1 MTAMPLIS
9 LRDIHHTYS
18 GAERAVEALRGV
30 SLDIDAGEFVAITG
44 PSGSGKSTLL
54 NVIGTLERASQGQF
68 LFKGKDIAAMPDRDV
83 AHLRAS
89 HVGFVFQN
97 FNLIDHLTVYD
108 NVKLGLRYRREM
120 RNDTHD
126 TVLAAMDRVGIAH
139 RANHLPRELS
149 GGQQQ
154 RCAIA
159 RAIVGRPLLLL
170 ADEPTG
176 NLDSQ
181 NAAQVLGILRE
192 FNAKGTTLV
201 IVTHAPSQADQAA
214 RVIDM
219 HDGRIH
225 MSSRRLT

>member
-1 MTAMPLIS
+1 MALIS
-9 LRDIHHTYS
+9 LRNVYHTYR
-18 GAERAVEALRGV
+18 GAERPVEALRGV
-30 SLDIDAGEFVAITG
+30 DLDIEAGEFVAVTG

-54 NVIGTLERASQGQF
+54 NIMGTLERAT
-68 LFKGKDIAAMPDRDV
+68 KGSCLIGNKEVGSISDAELAL
-83 AHLRAS
+83 LRARLI
-89 HVGFVFQN
+89 GFVFQN

-108 NVKLGLRYRREM
+108 NVKLGLRYRREG
-120 RNDTHD
+120 RTDAHNL
-126 TVLAAMDRVGIAH
+126 VLEAMDRVGIGH
-139 RANHLPRELS
+139 RANHRPRELS

-159 RAIVGRPLLLL
+159 RAIIGTPSLLL

-181 NAAQVLGILRE
+181 NAAQILGILRE
-192 FNAKGTTLV
+192 FNRSGTTLV
-201 IVTHAPSQADQAA
+201 IVTHAPSQADQAS

-219 HDGRIH
+219 HDGRIQ